1 MQLLSEIIL
10 IRTNREV
17 TLGGLILYF
26 STIAGISCTLLN
38 IGYNM
43 QIKWLV
49 VLATIDLIY
58 YICTKLCV
66 LVLLIARMLC
76 SRLGIKQVFDIIM
89 HEKFNVEDL

>member
-17 TLGGLILYF
+17 TLGSLILYF
-26 STIAGISCTLLN
+26 STIAGISCTFLN

-58 YICTKLCV
+58 YICTKLCA

-76 SRLGIKQVFDIIM
+76 IIDIKQTFDIII

>member
-1 MQLLSEIIL
+1 MQLIGEILL
-10 IRTNREV
+10 IKTNKQV
-17 TLGGLILYF
+17 TLGSLILYF
-26 STIAGISCTLLN
+26 STIAGISCALLN

-66 LVLLIARMLC
+66 WMFAIARMLC
-76 SRLGIKQVFDIIM
+76 ILGIKQTFDIIM
-89 HEKFNVEDL
+89 NEKFNVEDL